1 MFKYTEVYTS
11 DVTAVAD
18 QDYSELVRDV
28 IFREGED
35 RAVIDVVVNE
45 LDTVMEGSES
55 FILSMRNIQGA
66 EEGFPNVAKI
76 IIEDDDCKNLLLL
89 YIHIRITSSAWCLP
103 VQTGITNILIMCQLY
118 SFVMDKRHVLK
129 TFVLQFLHV
138 SMQL

>member
-1 MFKYTEVYTS
+1 MFEHAEVYTS

-45 LDTVMEGSES
+45 LDTIMEGSES
-55 FILSMRNIQGA
+55 FTLSMRNIKGA

-76 IIEDDDCKNLLLL
+76 IIEDDDGKNLV
-89 YIHIRITSSAWCLP
+89 IP
-103 VQTGITNILIMCQLY
+103 VYVSCPVHDDHQY
-118 SFVMDKRHVLK
+118 KRE
-129 TFVLQFLHV
+129 
-138 SMQL
+138 